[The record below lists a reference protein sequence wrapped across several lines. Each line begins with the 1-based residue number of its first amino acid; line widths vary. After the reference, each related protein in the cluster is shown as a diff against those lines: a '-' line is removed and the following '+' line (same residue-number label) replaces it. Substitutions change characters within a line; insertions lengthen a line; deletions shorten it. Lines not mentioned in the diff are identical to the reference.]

1 MFDHNHG
8 LSGGLDDLFDRVMH
22 FDHAF
27 GIEVGGRFVQQQQ
40 TGLHSQ
46 HAGQRET
53 LTLTAG
59 QDGRVDR
66 SSSSPPSPTIS
77 NDSRTRCQI
86 SSRRTLCF
94 RAEGRVIAQS
104 FKNDRESGS

>member
-1 MFDHNHG
+1 MMFDHNHG

-46 HAGQRET
+46 HA
-53 LTLTAG
+53 A
-59 QDGRVDR
+59 
-66 SSSSPPSPTIS
+66 
-77 NDSRTRCQI
+77 NA
-86 SSRRTLCF
+86 RR
-94 RAEGRVIAQS
+94 
-104 FKNDRESGS
+104 

>member
-1 MFDHNHG
+1 MTAPVGELASGRAEHNHAIDQIEPYIDMMFDHNHG

-59 QDGRVDR
+59 QMAGGPIQFE
-66 SSSSPPSPTIS
+66 S
-77 NDSRTRCQI
+77 
-86 SSRRTLCF
+86 
-94 RAEGRVIAQS
+94 AESHHIQ
-104 FKNDRESGS
+104 